1 MIHMD
6 IFQKLAERRI
16 TESIEKGELDSIEG
30 AGEPLKLDEDSFV
43 PEELRLSYKVLR
55 NSGFI
60 PPELEL
66 RNEIISLRAIVDL
79 IDDDK
84 SRMRKL
90 RELNYKILKLNEL
103 RGKDL
108 DLESLPEYERKLHE
122 RML

>member
-1 MIHMD
+1 MD

-16 TESIEKGELDSIEG
+16 TESIEKGELDSLEG

-84 SRMRKL
+84 SRIRKL
-90 RELNYKILKLNEL
+90 RELNYMILKLNEL

-108 DLESLPEYERKLHE
+108 DLSSLPEYERKLQE